1 MVVTR
6 RGYRQLLHATSGY
19 NDFLQ
24 SVMASCTVLYLGF
37 SFTDHYL
44 NDLRS
49 SVLSMM
55 EGRSTATKSASSAAS
70 PLASSSPSSAS
81 ASSASSSK
89 SVSFAPPA
97 PTLER
102 QSTKSSGADL
112 LAQSPIAYAVIPDQS
127 HLDERFLRAHEGV
140 QVLSWSTLG
149 GKDFDG
155 FGACECSCF

>member
-1 MVVTR
+1 MVTR

-55 EGRSTATKSASSAAS
+55 EGRSTAAKGAHASASSPSSSSSSSSAAS
-70 PLASSSPSSAS
+70 SSALPAA
-81 ASSASSSK
+81 ASPK
-89 SVSFAPPA
+89 SVSFAP
-97 PTLER
+97 TLVR
-102 QSTKSSGADL
+102 QSTSSASDL
-112 LAQSPIAYAVIPDQS
+112 LAQSPIAYAVIPDQAR
-127 HLDERFLRAHEGV
+127 ERSLIEMRAIIG
-140 QVLSWSTLG
+140 QPNR
-149 GKDFDG
+149 
-155 FGACECSCF
+155 

>member
-1 MVVTR
+1 MVTR

-55 EGRSTATKSASSAAS
+55 EGRSTAARRASASSV
-70 PLASSSPSSAS
+70 SSPSSAAS
-81 ASSASSSK
+81 SSSSASSNS
-89 SVSFAPPA
+89 SSLSSSSSSLPAAASSPTSAPCAPP
-97 PTLER
+97 LVR
-102 QSTKSSGADL
+102 QSTNSAADL
-112 LAQSPIAYAVIPDQS
+112 LAQSPIAYAVIPDQV
-127 HLDERFLRAHEGV
+127 RG
-140 QVLSWSTLG
+140 
-149 GKDFDG
+149 
-155 FGACECSCF
+155 

>member
-1 MVVTR
+1 MVTR

-55 EGRSTATKSASSAAS
+55 EGRSTAAKSAHASSSVSSPLSAAS
-70 PLASSSPSSAS
+70 SSSLPAASSPPTSAPC
-81 ASSASSSK
+81 
-89 SVSFAPPA
+89 APP
-97 PTLER
+97 LVR
-102 QSTKSSGADL
+102 QSTNSAADL
-112 LAQSPIAYAVIPDQS
+112 LAQSPIAYAVIPDQVRARAVENAGN
-127 HLDERFLRAHEGV
+127 HLAL
-140 QVLSWSTLG
+140 
-149 GKDFDG
+149 
-155 FGACECSCF
+155 